1 MQGPK
6 DKVPRFRRRDG
17 GVDRFEIAH
26 FTDENNVRV
35 LPQNAPQCFSEAGH
49 VHADFTLGDDR
60 LFMFVIKLDGVL
72 DRDDVRFVPF
82 FIDDIDHRGESSALS
97 RTGRASD
104 EDQPARLVEQLANGR
119 RQADLFEQQKF
130 GRNLAQHQPKIASFL
145 ENADAETR
153 QFTEGEAKVS
163 AAALA
168 HVLDV
173 VFGGDAAHQFLGVLR
188 HEGRPLDTVQNSMH
202 ADDRRHCHADVQIGS
217 ALGDH

>member
-1 MQGPK
+1 MSEL
-6 DKVPRFRRRDG
+6 RRNVLLSRMSAAIE
-17 GVDRFEIAH
+17 GVLTMISKTATRPGLSIRGMSNCEMTACI
-26 FTDENNVRV
+26 TVESWMRI
-35 LPQNAPQCFSEAGH
+35 CSCW
-49 VHADFTLGDDR
+49 
-60 LFMFVIKLDGVL
+60 FVVKLDGIL
-72 DRDDVRFVPF
+72 NGDDVGFIPF
-82 FIDDIDHRGESSALS
+82 FIDDINHRGESSALS

-173 VFGGDAAHQFLGVLR
+173 V
-188 HEGRPLDTVQNSMH
+188 
-202 ADDRRHCHADVQIGS
+202 
-217 ALGDH
+217 